1 MKKTLYFNIEQADS
15 LFCFKRELKNF
26 IRKTKKE
33 HETLVL
39 VCIGTDR
46 ATGDCLGPLVGYYLE
61 KVCPPKLASIFGNLS
76 KPVHAINLEDTMK
89 EIYLNYEKPFII
101 VVDACL
107 GREDHVGYVT
117 LSNSSLTPGE
127 GVCKVLPSLGNISI
141 TGIVDCYCKEDI
153 TTIQNTHLYQ
163 VMKLADFIAT
173 GIMTL
178 FSSYPSF

>member
-1 MKKTLYFNIEQADS
+1 MKKTLYFDIEQENS
-15 LFCFKRELKNF
+15 LLSFQQELRNF

-61 KVCPPKLASIFGNLS
+61 KVCPPTFASIFGNLS
-76 KPVHAINLEDTMK
+76 NPVHAINLEATIK
-89 EIYLNYEKPFII
+89 QIHLRFENPFII

-107 GREDHVGYVT
+107 GRADHVGYVT
-117 LSNSSLTPGE
+117 LSNSCLTPGE
-127 GVCKVLPSLGNISI
+127 GVCKILPSLGDISI
-141 TGIVDCYCKEDI
+141 TGIVDCYCKENI

-163 VMKLADFIAT
+163 VIKLANFIAT
-173 GIMTL
+173 GIISL
-178 FSSYPSF
+178 VSYPQL